1 MYLQPIQLEVKL
13 NSSLIERWLYLL
25 LLTISLKK

>member
-1 MYLQPIQLEVKL
+1 MQPIQLEARL

-25 LLTISLKK
+25 LLTINLKK

>member
-1 MYLQPIQLEVKL
+1 MQPIQLEVKL
-13 NSSLIERWLYLL
+13 NSLLIERWLYLL

>member
-1 MYLQPIQLEVKL
+1 MYLQLIQLEVKL

>member
-1 MYLQPIQLEVKL
+1 MQPIQLEVKL